1 MNFGSLFVHNEF
13 MRSLDNVYM
22 FISETSKKVDSSG
35 IRKVFDLAQKIEDPI
50 NLSIGQPDFDV
61 PDEIKREAIKAIE
74 MGFNKY
80 TVTQGIEP
88 LREKLAEFLNRR
100 KGTKYSKDDGFIT
113 SGVSGG
119 IALLFMSII
128 NPGDEIIIF
137 DPYFVMYKHLVN
149 LFGGK
154 PVIIDTYPDF
164 KLSNKRKEIE
174 MKISERT
181 KAIVI
186 NSPANPTGKILSKD
200 DVYTIYEIAKSNNL
214 LVVSDEIYDE
224 FVYDGEFFS
233 IASIYPEGTILLG
246 GFSKTYAMT
255 GWRVGY
261 AFGPAPII
269 KEMIKLQ
276 QYTFV
281 CAPSFAQYASIKAL
295 DYDMSSYI
303 KKYKIKRDTVYEGL
317 KENFEIVKPEGAFY
331 AYPSPRNISISV
343 ENFVNEC
350 IKEGVLIIPGNVFSE
365 RSTHFRLSFAAS
377 DTTIQRGIE
386 KINKIYKRFSR

>member
-1 MNFGSLFVHNEF
+1 MKSVDDITL
-13 MRSLDNVYM
+13 L
-22 FISETSKKVDSSG
+22 ISKKSRKVDSSG

-61 PDEIKREAIKAIE
+61 PEEIKKEAIKAIE

-88 LREKLAEFLNRR
+88 LRDKLTEFVNSR
-100 KGTKYSKDDGFIT
+100 KKTKYTKEDCIIT

-119 IALLFMSII
+119 IVLTLMALLDD
-128 NPGDEIIIF
+128 GDEVIIF
-137 DPYFVMYKHLVN
+137 DPYFVMYKHLTN

-154 PVIIDTYPDF
+154 PIIVDTYPDF
-164 KLSNKRKEIE
+164 RLSTRKKEIE
-174 MKISERT
+174 EKINERT
-181 KAIVI
+181 KIIMI
-186 NSPANPTGKILSKD
+186 NSPANPTGKVLSKED
-200 DVYTIYEIAKSNNL
+200 IETIYQIAKKYNL
-214 LVVSDEIYDE
+214 IVVSDEIYDE
-224 FVYDGEFFS
+224 FVYDEEYVS
-233 IASIYPEGTILLG
+233 IASMYPERTILLG

-261 AFGPAPII
+261 AFGPSPII

-295 DYDMSSYI
+295 DYDMSEYI
-303 KKYKIKRDTVYEGL
+303 SKYKHKRDMVYEGL
-317 KENFEIVKPEGAFY
+317 KDNFNLVKPEGAFY
-331 AYPSPRNISISV
+331 SFPSPKGGYDVGEFV
-343 ENFVNEC
+343 EEC

-365 RSTHFRLSFAAS
+365 KNTHFRLSFAAS
-377 DTTIQRGIE
+377 DKTIERGIE
-386 KINKIYKRFSR
+386 KINKIYKKIYK

>member
-1 MNFGSLFVHNEF
+1 MKH
-13 MRSLDNVYM
+13 LDDVYSY
-22 FISETSKKVDSSG
+22 ISEKSKKVDSSG

-50 NLSIGQPDFDV
+50 NLSIGQPDFDI
-61 PDEIKREAIKAIE
+61 PDEIKKEAIKAIE

-88 LREKLAEFLNRR
+88 LREKLAEVIN
-100 KGTKYSKDDGFIT
+100 KKKQTKYTKDDGFIT

-119 IALLFMSII
+119 IVLVLLALIDE
-128 NPGDEIIIF
+128 GDEVIIF

-164 KLSNKRKEIE
+164 SLHNKRKEIE
-174 MKISERT
+174 SKITEKT
-181 KAIVI
+181 KAIII
-186 NSPANPTGKILSKD
+186 NSPANPTGKVLTKEDILT
-200 DVYTIYEIAKSNNL
+200 VYEIAKANKL
-214 LVVSDEIYDE
+214 IVISDEIYDE
-224 FVYDGEFFS
+224 FIYDINFFS

-255 GWRVGY
+255 GWRIGY
-261 AFGPAPII
+261 AFGPSPII

-281 CAPSFAQYASIKAL
+281 CAPSFAQYAALKAL
-295 DYDMSSYI
+295 DYDMSEYIQSY
-303 KKYKIKRDTVYEGL
+303 KRKRNMVFDGL
-317 KENFEIVKPEGAFY
+317 KDNFYMVKPEGAFY
-331 AYPSPRNISISV
+331 FFPSPKSISISV
-343 ENFVNEC
+343 EDFVNEC

-365 RSTHFRLSFAAS
+365 RNTHFRLSFAAS
-377 DTTIQRGIE
+377 DKTIERGIE
-386 KINKIYKRFSR
+386 KINKIYGKFSK